1 MKSLQMMLLLIGSL
15 ALILGLMMVTATTVG
30 VQTNPFANA
39 PHSSPMQPNDF
50 VLSGSVSCF
59 TCHSNIQ
66 VWDNRLRISAIE
78 DTIRNP
84 RSVMPGTGLQTQTR
98 AVKGTGDTHPYTA
111 PQHSDIPRATS
122 QRDYVLP
129 SADETYPVPETGSL
143 PRWGTTAPKE
153 QAGRRAQAPPE
164 TRNLTAQSLQES
176 ALFKLYFITERQQV
190 L

>member
-39 PHSSPMQPNDF
+39 THSSTMLPNDF
-50 VLSGSVSCF
+50 VLSGSASCF

-84 RSVMPGTGLQTQTR
+84 RPVIPGTDFQTQTR
-98 AVKGTGDTHPYTA
+98 AVKIAGETFPYTA
-111 PQHSDIPRATS
+111 PLPSEAPTTTN

-129 SADETYPVPETGSL
+129 SADETYSIPEAWSL
-143 PRWGTTAPKE
+143 PRWGATVPE
-153 QAGRRAQAPPE
+153 DQARHQANFA
-164 TRNLTAQSLQES
+164 TLNLMTQSLWES
-176 ALFKLYFITERQQV
+176 VFFKLYFITERQQS